1 MNNYSLEPKDGDF
14 VALVK
19 QLEKKNITAMKNDI
33 VKSNANHQAHI
44 QKDAINELSKV
55 SSSNSSTEDIYSS
68 EDSFADD
75 VVIPVKKARPHVSS
89 NVGNFSTVAS
99 APKDARNNAYRTQ
112 RNNLS
117 KSSKAKVTTNQS
129 AYQNAASG
137 NSVSGNS
144 VSSSSVNQNTNK
156 APKKTSP
163 FVSFLIVACVFVFFS
178 FIVVSDNPE
187 RLIRLFVPIF
197 FALIFFNIF
206 KKKPK
211 KK

>member
-44 QKDAINELSKV
+44 QKDAINELSNVK
-55 SSSNSSTEDIYSS
+55 STASTEDSYSS
-68 EDSFADD
+68 ENSFADD
-75 VVIPVKKARPHVSS
+75 VVIPVKKARSHVRS
-89 NVGNFSTVAS
+89 NAGNFSTVAS
-99 APKDARNNAYRTQ
+99 APKDARENAYRTQ

-117 KSSKAKVTTNQS
+117 QSSNTKITSNQS
-129 AYQNAASG
+129 AYQNSG
-137 NSVSGNS
+137 SG
-144 VSSSSVNQNTNK
+144 SSVNQNTNN

>member
-55 SSSNSSTEDIYSS
+55 NSSNASSEDFYSA

-75 VVIPVKKARPHVSS
+75 VVIPVKKTRSHVKA

-99 APKDARNNAYRTQ
+99 APKDARDNAYRAQ

-117 KSSKAKVTTNQS
+117 QSSKAKVTSNQS
-129 AYQNAASG
+129 AYQNASSG
-137 NSVSGNS
+137 G
-144 VSSSSVNQNTNK
+144 SVNQNASK

>member
-44 QKDAINELSKV
+44 QKDAINELSNVK
-55 SSSNSSTEDIYSS
+55 STASTEDSYSS
-68 EDSFADD
+68 ENSFADD
-75 VVIPVKKARPHVSS
+75 VVIPVKKARSHVRS
-89 NVGNFSTVAS
+89 NAGNFSTVAS
-99 APKDARNNAYRTQ
+99 APKDARENAYRTQ

-117 KSSKAKVTTNQS
+117 QSSNTKITSNQS
-129 AYQNAASG
+129 AYQNSG
-137 NSVSGNS
+137 SG
-144 VSSSSVNQNTNK
+144 SSVNQNTNN

-163 FVSFLIVACVFVFFS
+163 FVFFLIVACVFVFFS

>member
-44 QKDAINELSKV
+44 QKDAINELSNVK
-55 SSSNSSTEDIYSS
+55 STASTEDSYSS
-68 EDSFADD
+68 ENSFTDD
-75 VVIPVKKARPHVSS
+75 VVIPVKKARPHVRSHA
-89 NVGNFSTVAS
+89 GNFSTVAS
-99 APKDARNNAYRTQ
+99 APKDARENAYRTQ

-117 KSSKAKVTTNQS
+117 QSSNAKVTSNQS
-129 AYQNAASG
+129 AYQNSASRS
-137 NSVSGNS
+137 SVSG
-144 VSSSSVNQNTNK
+144 SSVNQNTNN

>member
-44 QKDAINELSKV
+44 QKDAINELTKV
-55 SSSNSSTEDIYSS
+55 SDNSLS
-68 EDSFADD
+68 EDAFSQE
-75 VVIPVKKARPHVSS
+75 VVIPARKSSKKAYSEVDKISS
-89 NVGNFSTVAS
+89 VQS
-99 APKDARNNAYRTQ
+99 APKDARDSIYRAQ

-117 KSSKAKVTTNQS
+117 QNEKTKVTSNQS
-129 AYQNAASG
+129 AYQNANNA
-137 NSVSGNS
+137 
-144 VSSSSVNQNTNK
+144 SSSNQTSPK
-156 APKKTSP
+156 VTKKTSP